1 MAAATRLNTVF
12 RPFATQTPKLLPE
25 LERFNF
31 MFGNPQ
37 ELRQCRACGAGFNA
51 MRRHEA
57 VGAAQLRKGVDRLGL
72 LQIDSVNILVR
83 AQYVPFFSR
92 LGLYEPAL
100 LDALTGAKPKRLFE
114 YRGHEASLLSIDCQP
129 LLRWRMARALRDRGV
144 WRQLEPFAGEKRGE
158 AEALQSEMA
167 FYG

>member
-1 MAAATRLNTVF
+1 MAQIGSAF
-12 RPFATQTPKLLPE
+12 
-25 LERFNF
+25 
-31 MFGNPQ
+31 
-37 ELRQCRACGAGFNA
+37 
-51 MRRHEA
+51 
-57 VGAAQLRKGVDRLGL
+57 

-92 LGLYEPAL
+92 LALYEPAL
-100 LDALTGAKPKRLFE
+100 LDALTAAKPKRFFE
-114 YRGHEASLLSIDCQP
+114 YWGHEASLLSIDCQP
-129 LLRWRMARALRDRGV
+129 LLRWRMARALRGRGV

>member
-1 MAAATRLNTVF
+1 
-12 RPFATQTPKLLPE
+12 
-25 LERFNF
+25 
-31 MFGNPQ
+31 
-37 ELRQCRACGAGFNA
+37 

-57 VGAAQLRKGVDRLGL
+57 VGAAQLCKGVDRLGL

-83 AQYVPFFSR
+83 AQYLPFFSR

-100 LDALTGAKPKRLFE
+100 LDALTAAKAKRFFELGA
-114 YRGHEASLLSIDCQP
+114 
-129 LLRWRMARALRDRGV
+129 RGV
-144 WRQLEPFAGEKRGE
+144 AAVHRLPTAAALAYGPRTSRPGRVAATRTFAGEKRGE

>member
-1 MAAATRLNTVF
+1 MKVELSVSEARRAALTA
-12 RPFATQTPKLLPE
+12 Q
-25 LERFNF
+25 
-31 MFGNPQ
+31 
-37 ELRQCRACGAGFNA
+37 GFNA
-51 MRRHEA
+51 MRRYEG

-83 AQYVPFFSR
+83 AQCVPFFSG

-129 LLRWRMARALRDRGV
+129 LLRWRMARVLRGRGV

>member
-1 MAAATRLNTVF
+1 LKVELSVSEARRAALTA
-12 RPFATQTPKLLPE
+12 Q
-25 LERFNF
+25 
-31 MFGNPQ
+31 
-37 ELRQCRACGAGFNA
+37 GFNA
-51 MRRHEA
+51 MRRYEG

-100 LDALTGAKPKRLFE
+100 LDALTAAKPKRFFE
-114 YRGHEASLLSIDCQP
+114 YWGHEASLLSIDCQP
-129 LLRWRMARALRDRGV
+129 LLRWRMARALRGRGV